1 VLAVMAEYDYA
12 SNPFAHGLG
21 LKTMRTIGLLC
32 PNAADYYLAN
42 ALSFLERMLRMQW
55 YDSML
60 LCTGEKL
67 ADREK
72 GVEWLIGKNADGI
85 ILISSTFEED
95 TEEDNQYLRSESK
108 HLPLVLLNASY
119 AFKKIY
125 SVLCDDYHATLTATQ
140 YLLAKGRRNILYLY
154 HNHNYSGL
162 KKHAGYKAA
171 LKSAGLSIQDKLIHY
186 YTENKMSIYDI
197 RDYIFAID

>member
-1 VLAVMAEYDYA
+1 MVLSMNIYDISEKSWSFDRDRIARAQQQRTCQPENEGKVLAVMAEYDYA
-12 SNPFAHGLG
+12 SNPFARRLG

-42 ALSFLERMLRMQW
+42 ALSFLERMMRMQG

-60 LCTGEKL
+60 LCAGEKL

-72 GVEWLIGKNADGI
+72 GVEWLIGKHADGI

-108 HLPLVLLNASY
+108 HL
-119 AFKKIY
+119 
-125 SVLCDDYHATLTATQ
+125 
-140 YLLAKGRRNILYLY
+140 
-154 HNHNYSGL
+154 
-162 KKHAGYKAA
+162 
-171 LKSAGLSIQDKLIHY
+171 
-186 YTENKMSIYDI
+186 
-197 RDYIFAID
+197 